1 MSAEPQTIEEYQA
14 LLKQLREEAGKR
26 NDGAVTLWTES
37 QSLQA
42 IRKLLHLP
50 RYGLPIQ
57 RWESDADGYLYLD

>member
-1 MSAEPQTIEEYQA
+1 MNPEPQTIEEYQA
-14 LLKQLREEAGKR
+14 LLEKLREEAGKR

-50 RYGLPIQ
+50 RYGFPIQ
-57 RWESDADGYLYLD
+57 RWESDADGNVYLD